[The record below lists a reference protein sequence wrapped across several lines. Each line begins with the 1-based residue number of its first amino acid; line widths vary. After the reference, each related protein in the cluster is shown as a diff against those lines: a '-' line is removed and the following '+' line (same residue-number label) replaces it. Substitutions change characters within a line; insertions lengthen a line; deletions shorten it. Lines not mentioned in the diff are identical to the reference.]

1 MKYPFAFEE
10 LIESF
15 KKLPGIGL
23 KSAERMAY
31 KVLDMDDD
39 TIARFSHALVAAKQ
53 DIHWC
58 ERCGHMTDKTFCDI
72 CLDESRDTSTICV
85 VQSSKDV
92 YALERSQEYRG
103 VYHVLHGVISAVNGV
118 GPQDITIPRLTDRV
132 KSGTIKEII
141 LATNPTV
148 DGETTALY
156 IAKVLENY
164 QLNISRLAY
173 GLPVGGNLD
182 YADDFTLMKALQG
195 RRKV

>member
-1 MKYPFAFEE
+1 MKYPVAFEE

-23 KSAERMAY
+23 KTAERMAY
-31 KVLDMDDD
+31 RVLDMDEE
-39 TIARFSHALVAAKQ
+39 TIAKFSHALIATKKE
-53 DIHWC
+53 IHWC
-58 ERCGHMTDKTFCDI
+58 ERCGHMTDQTLCDI
-72 CLDESRDTSTICV
+72 CRDKTRDSQLLCV

-103 VYHVLHGVISAVNGV
+103 VYHVLQGVISAVNGV
-118 GPQDITIPRLTDRV
+118 GPQDLTIQRLIDRV
-132 KSGTIKEII
+132 KSGEIKEVI

-156 IAKVLENY
+156 IAKVLEKY

-195 RRKV
+195 RRKL